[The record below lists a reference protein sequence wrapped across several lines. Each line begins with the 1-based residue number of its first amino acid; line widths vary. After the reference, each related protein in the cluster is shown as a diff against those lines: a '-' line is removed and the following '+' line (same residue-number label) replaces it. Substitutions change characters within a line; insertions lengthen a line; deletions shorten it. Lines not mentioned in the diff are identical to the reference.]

1 MYGKTSAPSA
11 QNNNSVLL
19 KTRPVYGHREH
30 VPGRK
35 NNGPVL
41 QSFKSDGVADSKYPN
56 NTSATT
62 SANNIGVHPKDAK
75 VGQGQY
81 PNSGGVS
88 YYSNK
93 LSRGHS
99 GYTPLGQ
106 SSPGDY
112 NGGTR
117 YGHALSSSGYSTNS
131 NSGDTDVTPTNDPHN
146 DSVVTDDDATTIAG
160 SYVVDDGDTA
170 HDKHYVKGQ
179 IV

>member
-1 MYGKTSAPSA
+1 MYGKTPSA

-19 KTRPVYGHREH
+19 KTRPVHSNYGQLHH
-30 VPGRK
+30 GRK
-35 NNGPVL
+35 NSGPVL
-41 QSFKSDGVADSKYPN
+41 ASFKADGANEKYSN
-56 NTSATT
+56 NLNNTTSAT
-62 SANNIGVHPKDAK
+62 ANHTQKDK
-75 VGQGQY
+75 SSQGQY
-81 PNSGGVS
+81 PNSGGLS

-99 GYTPLGQ
+99 GYAPLGQ

-131 NSGDTDVTPTNDPHN
+131 NSDNTDVTPTNDAHN

-160 SYVVDDGDTA
+160 SYVVDDGDVA
-170 HDKHYVKGQ
+170 QDKQYVKGQ